1 MVAILLGPPGVGKGT
16 QGDRLVKALGW
27 QKVATGDLLRAARR
41 EGSELGRKAQSYMD
55 AGDLVPDDLIVELV
69 KEKLAGLPADAGV
82 LFDGFPRTV
91 PQAEALDAAL
101 PSVDRKVDVVILFEA
116 PADVLHQRISGR
128 RFSPDSGRIYNI
140 YFDPPEEEGVCDEA
154 GTPLVHRDDDQPET
168 VARRLE
174 VYRKQTE
181 PLVEYYEE
189 ASAPLL
195 RIDGDQEMQEVQSD
209 LRSALAREVGIEV
222 EGA

>member
-55 AGDLVPDDLIVELV
+55 AGELVPDDLIVELV
-69 KEKLAGLPADAGV
+69 KEKLAALPADAGV

-101 PSVDRKVDVVILFEA
+101 PSVDRRVDVVILFEA

-181 PLVEYYEE
+181 PLVEYYEDS
-189 ASAPLL
+189 AAPLL
-195 RIDGDQEMQEVQSD
+195 RIDGDQGMQEVQND

>member
-1 MVAILLGPPGVGKGT
+1 M
-16 QGDRLVKALGW
+16 
-27 QKVATGDLLRAARR
+27 
-41 EGSELGRKAQSYMD
+41 
-55 AGDLVPDDLIVELV
+55 
-69 KEKLAGLPADAGV
+69 
-82 LFDGFPRTV
+82 
-91 PQAEALDAAL
+91 
-101 PSVDRKVDVVILFEA
+101 DVVILFEA

-181 PLVEYYEE
+181 PLVEYYEDS
-189 ASAPLL
+189 AAPLL
-195 RIDGDQEMQEVQSD
+195 RIDGDQGMQEVQND

>member
-16 QGDRLVKALGW
+16 QGDRLVKSLGW

-41 EGSELGRKAQSYMD
+41 EGTELGRKAQSYMD
-55 AGDLVPDDLIVELV
+55 AGELVPDDLIVELV

-140 YFDPPEEEGVCDEA
+140 YFDPPKEEGICDEA
-154 GTPLVHRDDDQPET
+154 GTSLVHRDDDQPET

-181 PLVEYYEE
+181 PLVEYYEH
-189 ASAPLL
+189 SSSPLI
-195 RIDGDQEMQEVQSD
+195 RIDGDQEMHEVQSD
-209 LRSALAREVGIEV
+209 LRAGLAREVGIEV
-222 EGA
+222 DGA

>member
-1 MVAILLGPPGVGKGT
+1 MVAILLGPPGAGKGT